1 MSPDKL
7 YSAAAMKAI
16 ATRRELDEDTMAII
30 DDFIRPEAEER
41 HRKVNLIF
49 SSRENANI
57 TDIILTDLGY
67 KVDVTEEDVW
77 YMLSTPGTFSLTI
90 SW

>member
-1 MSPDKL
+1 
-7 YSAAAMKAI
+7 
-16 ATRRELDEDTMAII
+16 MAII